1 MEWRLIWYKHNII
14 GYTKNQ
20 VEAEIICKQ
29 NDGFKWTVPMKSR
42 IEDYN
47 KHKNKNNSLKLISIY
62 ESEC

>member
-20 VEAEIICKQ
+20 VEAEILCHQ
-29 NDGFKWTVPMKSR
+29 NDGFKWTVPIKPR
-42 IEDYN
+42 IEDYS